1 MMKRLGKKQKK
12 TLFRILASAAI
23 LATLMILG
31 CVGVLP
37 DLWYL
42 KLPLFLI
49 PYGIVGYDVLIKAF
63 RNIRHGQVFGE
74 TFLMSIATIGA
85 FCISEYPE
93 AVFVMLFYQLGEL
106 LQSVAVGKSRDSIA
120 SLAAMR
126 PVEAHVLREGGLVT
140 LDPEEVLVG
149 EVILVRPGEKVPLDG
164 IVTRGE
170 SELDLSSL
178 TGESMPQAISVGQ
191 SVYSGSINRGGILE
205 ICVTKP
211 YEESTV
217 AKILELVE
225 SSALSKSKAEGAV
238 TKFAKWYTPSVV
250 IAAVLLF
257 AIPSIITGDVLRW
270 LRTALVFLVVSCP
283 CALLISI
290 PLAYF
295 GGLGCASGHG
305 ILIKGAN
312 HLEALSELDTAVF
325 DKTGT
330 LTEGSFRVFALHPA
344 QGCSEDRLLLLAA
357 SAEKQSNH
365 PVAQATLAAAD
376 RELLEIDSL
385 EELPGRGISC
395 LLEGKKLLVGNRRL
409 MEENKISV
417 VVPEDFGTLLYVAYD
432 SDFCGSIV
440 ITDAVKESAV
450 FALSELRREG
460 VRKIVMLTGD
470 RSESA
475 SRAAKILG
483 VDDYHAELLPLDKVR
498 HVEALLSEKRGSL
511 LFAGDGVN
519 DAPVL
524 ALADVGVAMGA
535 IGSDAAIEAAD
546 VVLMDDDPQKIPAA
560 VRIARFTKR
569 IVRQNI
575 AFALAVKFAV
585 LFLGV
590 LGFSNLFVATFA
602 DVGVALLAVL
612 NAMRTL
618 AYKAKK

>member
-1 MMKRLGKKQKK
+1 MTKKQKK
-12 TLFRILASAAI
+12 TLLRILSSGVLLAS
-23 LATLMILG
+23 LMILG
-31 CVGVLP
+31 WTGVLP
-37 DLWYL
+37 EAWYFR
-42 KLPLFLI
+42 LPLFLT
-49 PYGIVGYDVLIKAF
+49 PYGIVGWDVLWKAI
-63 RNIRHGQVFGE
+63 RGIRHGQVFDE

-85 FCISEYPE
+85 FCIEEYPE

-106 LQSVAVGKSRDSIA
+106 LQNIAVGKSRDSIA
-120 SLAAMR
+120 SLASMR
-126 PVEAHVLREGGLVT
+126 AEEAHVFRGGELVT
-140 LDPEEVLVG
+140 VSPEEVSVE
-149 EVILVRPGEKVPLDG
+149 EVILVRPGERIPLDG
-164 IVTRGE
+164 VVRDGE

-178 TGESMPQAISVGQ
+178 TGESMPQAVSAGNC
-191 SVYSGSINRGGILE
+191 VYSGAINCGGVLE
-205 ICVTKP
+205 IIVTKP

-238 TKFAKWYTPSVV
+238 TKFAKWYTPTVV
-250 IAAVLLF
+250 IAALLLF

-295 GGLGCASGHG
+295 GGLGSVSRQG
-305 ILIKGAN
+305 ILVKGAN

-330 LTEGSFRVFALHPA
+330 LTEGKFRVFAIRPVD
-344 QGCSEDRLLLLAA
+344 GVEEDQLMELAA

-365 PVAQATLAAAD
+365 PVARAI
-376 RELLEIDSL
+376 LEALGDKPVPDADSL
-385 EELPGRGISC
+385 EELPGRGISAAC
-395 LLEGKKLLVGNRRL
+395 EGKRLLVGNRRL
-409 MEENKISV
+409 MEENQIAV
-417 VVPEDFGTLLYVAYD
+417 VQPEEFGTLLYIAFDGVFY
-432 SDFCGSIV
+432 GSIV

-470 RSESA
+470 RLETA
-475 SRAAKILG
+475 DRVAKIVG

-498 HVEALLSEKRGSL
+498 HVEALLSEKRGTL

-546 VVLMDDDPQKIPAA
+546 VVLMDDDPQKISAA

-575 AFALAVKFAV
+575 AFALAVKFVV
-585 LFLGV
+585 LLLGV
-590 LGFSNLFVATFA
+590 IGFSNLFVATFA
-602 DVGVALLAVL
+602 DVGVAVIAVL